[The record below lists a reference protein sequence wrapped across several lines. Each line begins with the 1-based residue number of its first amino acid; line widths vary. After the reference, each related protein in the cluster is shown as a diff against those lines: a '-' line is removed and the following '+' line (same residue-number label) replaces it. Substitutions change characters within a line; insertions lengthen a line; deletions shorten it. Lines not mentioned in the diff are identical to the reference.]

1 MAGAGADLGLDL
13 NPEAETNQS
22 KLQLI
27 PETKVEDKTDATNIN
42 LINVS
47 VTLSINNSGNRVSQD
62 QNQQYVNEQQQRS
75 ELSDPIQV
83 EQPRLRRVFS
93 SIRYLLRMLQGVL
106 NLDQCRRWIQRY
118 SHHSTIDCRGSN
130 HGSKL
135 HIKIFKLPH

>member
-62 QNQQYVNEQQQRS
+62 QNQQYVSEQQQRS

-106 NLDQCRRWIQRY
+106 NLDQCRR
-118 SHHSTIDCRGSN
+118 
-130 HGSKL
+130 
-135 HIKIFKLPH
+135 